1 MSSTRLID
9 AIVRQTTVLLA
20 TLATA
25 SGQRATLARVAN
37 QVFGDLVGELKQ
49 QGLGNK
55 VIADMFGLALRTYHK
70 KVARLGES
78 QSFRGQSIWEAVLA
92 LVAQQGTMLR
102 ADVLAR
108 FGADEEAV
116 VRGVLSDLTDSG
128 LLFRTGAGD
137 RTSYRAARADELPA
151 LPDKGEVLAQLVLV
165 ALHQHGPATLS
176 QCAERVAME
185 EPELSQ
191 ILALLVEDGRAQR
204 TEHGGTARYRCD
216 HVMIGYHDPNGWQ
229 AAVYDH
235 YQALVGALCHK
246 LQLSLTHA
254 TPDEHVGGSTY
265 TFDLWRGHAYEHE
278 VLGLLSRLRREAVAL
293 RQRVEAYNRDQS
305 SPDDEQRFRV
315 VAYVGQNTI
324 GYEQETPDND

>member
-9 AIVRQTTVLLA
+9 AVVRQTTVLIA
-20 TLATA
+20 SLATA
-25 SGQRATLARVAN
+25 AGQRATLARVAN
-37 QVFGDLVGELKQ
+37 QVFADLVSELKQ

-70 KVARLGES
+70 KVARLSES
-78 QSFRGQSIWEAVLA
+78 QSFRGQSIWEAVLG
-92 LVAQQGTMLR
+92 LVAQQGTLLR

-116 VRGVLSDLTDSG
+116 VRGVLSDLVDNG
-128 LLFRTGAGD
+128 LLFRTGMGD
-137 RTSYRAARADELPA
+137 RTSYRAARPDELPA
-151 LPDKGEVLAQLVLV
+151 LPDKGEVVAQLVLV
-165 ALHQHGPATLS
+165 ALHQHGPATLPE
-176 QCAERVAME
+176 CAERVAMDE
-185 EPELSQ
+185 LELSQ
-191 ILALLVEDGRAQR
+191 VLATLVEDGRAQR
-204 TEHGGTARYRCD
+204 SGQGATTRYRCD
-216 HVMIGYHDPNGWQ
+216 HVLIGYHDPNGWQ

-265 TFDLWRGHAYEHE
+265 TFDVWHGHAYEHE
-278 VLGLLSRLRREAVAL
+278 ALGLLAKLRRDADTL
-293 RQRVEAYNRDQS
+293 RQRIEAYNRDHGS
-305 SPDDEQRFRV
+305 PPDDQRFRV

-324 GYEQETPDND
+324 GHEQETAEHE